1 MPTPGSHE
9 PYLTGR
15 ICPGYLVPGPPS
27 PPLICSWSLLGPCPE
42 GSSHR
47 PPEGQEGIG
56 GGLFSKPCGEAPG
69 HTVFADLALQLTS
82 TGLVTVTAIY
92 SYCLLWVLS
101 HERLVRTWQYK
112 WGRFAGSPS
121 PALPGRFQPA
131 LLKEQLASE
140 SLQSRPRPP

>member
-1 MPTPGSHE
+1 MPTPGSHA

-15 ICPGYLVPGPPS
+15 ICPGYLVPRPPS

-47 PPEGQEGIG
+47 PPEGQEGAG
-56 GGLFSKPCGEAPG
+56 GGLFLGEFSKPSGEAPG

-92 SYCLLWVLS
+92 SYCHLWVLS
-101 HERLVRTWQYK
+101 HERLGQNLALQVGEVCWEL
-112 WGRFAGSPS
+112 FPS
-121 PALPGRFQPA
+121 SARQVSTSSA
-131 LLKEQLASE
+131 
-140 SLQSRPRPP
+140 